1 MSEADTRK
9 HFKKQDWIVIGILLA
24 GILVLF
30 LLQTPWKKTSGG
42 TVVITVDGA
51 EIGSYPLGA
60 DTVIAIENADGIAT
74 NTLTIKDGAAKMTE
88 ADCPDQYCVHQKK
101 IRFEGETIVCLPN
114 RVLVTVTGGDAPETD
129 AMVR

>member
-9 HFKKQDWIVIGILLA
+9 HFKKQDWIIIGILLA

-30 LLQTPWKKTSGG
+30 FLQTPWKKTNGG
-42 TVVITVDGA
+42 TVVISVDGVETGA
-51 EIGSYPLGA
+51 YPLGA
-60 DTVIAIENADGIAT
+60 DAVIPIENADGKVT

-114 RVLVTVTGGDAPETD
+114 RVLVTVSGGDAPEMD
-129 AMVR
+129 AVVR